1 MNDIIDIWFSYDDIC
16 MLHASIW
23 LVAEA
28 RPVMRRHHSGSARV
42 ATISHTAVIA
52 PDAALTEGREH
63 TEDTEDKVEPK
74 QRRLEVREQGI
85 FSPDILVDFSTDG
98 IRNEQSVQS
107 LTFQNE
113 QSVHISFCARLWLGF
128 CLSTIGSLITYLYL
142 QAQRGQ
148 EVAPEESLPPRPG
161 TISASVQILCI
172 TSLSISYGAMISS
185 MTIFVLPKEA
195 EHFFP
200 NNLPSALAFWNF
212 WVLWA
217 CWVDRLLDRYQP
229 LGSRICVEK
238 IFSASQGFLTSGIVL
253 ELIWIVFK
261 AEHHIVKEFM
271 DLLDGLRVSILPRA
285 GSCLSGQN
293 QAPYGAQAAYGLLD
307 VIRTS
312 WQQR

>member
-200 NNLPSALAFWNF
+200 KQSSISL
-212 WVLWA
+212 
-217 CWVDRLLDRYQP
+217 
-229 LGSRICVEK
+229 
-238 IFSASQGFLTSGIVL
+238 GFL
-253 ELIWIVFK
+253 ELLG
-261 AEHHIVKEFM
+261 A
-271 DLLDGLRVSILPRA
+271 VSL
-285 GSCLSGQN
+285 LSGPVAGQVS
-293 QAPYGAQAAYGLLD
+293 AAGL
-307 VIRTS
+307 
-312 WQQR
+312 